1 MRKLDE
7 SLLVGDDGAGL
18 RGRDDCAGVT
28 GDDGRL
34 LSSALSAFA
43 AACGRNEGADGL
55 RNGLPMVGRLGKLG
69 RLSLGRLGKLGMR
82 RRSVGRGGN
91 RAAATA
97 DGRSGRT
104 SCRSLATAGLLRLW
118 LLLFLLLLIFLVFLP
133 LVLTAGRLVRLAA
146 VDGCGAEDLCRLWMC
161 GRGLAYP
168 SPNLWLIV
176 CTLGLFE

>member
-7 SLLVGDDGAGL
+7 SLLVADDGAGL

-43 AACGRNEGADGL
+43 AACGRNEGAAGL

-69 RLSLGRLGKLGMR
+69 RLSLGRLGR
-82 RRSVGRGGN
+82 VGN

>member
-7 SLLVGDDGAGL
+7 SLLVADDGAGL

-43 AACGRNEGADGL
+43 TACGRNEGAAGL

-69 RLSLGRLGKLGMR
+69 RLSLGRLGRLGMR
-82 RRSVGRGGN
+82 RRSVGRVGN

-118 LLLFLLLLIFLVFLP
+118 LLVFLP

-146 VDGCGAEDLCRLWMC
+146 VDGCGADGLCRLWMC
-161 GRGLAYP
+161 GKGPAYP